1 MSTLAGAATEE
12 EVPML
17 NGAAAAGAAEV
28 LMVGLVWFGLCV
40 GAPSWL
46 TILGKFRLLLAFTH
60 NR

>member
-28 LMVGLVWFGLCV
+28 LMVGLDWFGLCV
-40 GAPSWL
+40 GAPS
-46 TILGKFRLLLAFTH
+46 
-60 NR
+60 